1 MLAAT
6 VANKPGWASQR
17 DRDDSR
23 RYEPE
28 PELRW
33 DVRLWCADDALIE
46 AMNAAIDQIIDKRT
60 AYQIYAK
67 YGLAYH
73 LPFPASDGAE
83 R

>member
-1 MLAAT
+1 LPISQDGHPNAT
-6 VANKPGWASQR
+6 VTIPEG
-17 DRDDSR
+17 
-23 RYEPE
+23 YEPE

-33 DVRLWCADDALIE
+33 NVRLWRADDALTE